1 MRSRYLTP
9 EEVAAIRRHMAEA
22 EWLPLWVSLETGLR
36 IGDAVA
42 LRRAN
47 LQADGIHFRAKKT
60 RKNGV
65 APISAAL
72 RRALPKR
79 GKWIFPSPQKRG
91 AHLSRQAAWAR
102 IKRAALRAG
111 VELDGV
117 SPHSLRKCFAVEL
130 YREKGFR
137 AAQEALQHRNGM
149 TTEIYAF
156 ADWQTGENAALPL
169 QRRDL
174 QFVIRMVLEAI
185 GEDYKPKKESRRKG
199 ER

>member
-1 MRSRYLTP
+1 MRRS
-9 EEVAAIRRHMAEA
+9 MAGA

-36 IGDAVA
+36 IGDVVS
-42 LRRAN
+42 LRRAS
-47 LQADGIHFRAKKT
+47 LREDGIHFRAKKT
-60 RKNGV
+60 RKNGM

-72 RRALPKR
+72 RKALAGR
-79 GKWIFPSPQKRG
+79 GKWLFPSPSKAG
-91 AHLSRQAAWAR
+91 AHLTRQAAWAR
-102 IKRAALRAG
+102 IKRAANRAG
-111 VELDGV
+111 VDIAGV

-130 YREKGFR
+130 YRERGFR

-149 TTEIYAF
+149 TTELYAF
-156 ADWQTGENAALPL
+156 ADWQTGENAAIPL

-174 QFVIRMVLEAI
+174 QLVIRMVLEAI